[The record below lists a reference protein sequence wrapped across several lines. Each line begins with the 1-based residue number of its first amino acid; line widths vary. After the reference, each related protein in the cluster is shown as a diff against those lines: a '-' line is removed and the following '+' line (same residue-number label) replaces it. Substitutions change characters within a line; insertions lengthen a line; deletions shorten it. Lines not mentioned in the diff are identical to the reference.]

1 MQKDFFLFQLSFL
14 FFFTKK
20 TWLCLNNYYHITVI
34 NIIIYGLAS
43 SIDRPDIK
51 ELNSMNKLL
60 IKPSEPFK
68 ETGFLMFTTAI
79 FDSLVWLCG
88 FKYRCISSVLL
99 HSFHDRKSHLRS
111 FRLILKFKM
120 FFSFTLWPPYASL
133 ITEDAVQICFAILSA
148 LSVGLKQASPNPSV
162 NITLLHFV
170 LQTWMIAQIVQCVEN
185 RYATAFLKD
194 QTSTQKMIKSR
205 RPNSYLG
212 TRI

>member
-1 MQKDFFLFQLSFL
+1 MDWLLVLIDLILKNWIVWINCWLNRVSLSKRLGF
-14 FFFTKK
+14 
-20 TWLCLNNYYHITVI
+20 LCLLLEYLTVWC
-34 NIIIYGLAS
+34 G
-43 SIDRPDIK
+43 
-51 ELNSMNKLL
+51 
-60 IKPSEPFK
+60 
-68 ETGFLMFTTAI
+68 
-79 FDSLVWLCG
+79 CG